1 MKNYTALTLLAMVIS
16 FAFQYCFQVPIKAGF
31 VSILLTVFAIFWG
44 FYITSFGVFSTSHY
58 LRSLYMIRDKSDS
71 RKTLLDTFLGVFK
84 RAAYALLTSIIYL
97 LITYIIIDNKAQCY
111 WGYITYFIWGVLV
124 INFYNIWKTMSTF
137 IKSLRKMIISIE
149 K

>member
-1 MKNYTALTLLAMVIS
+1 MKNYNALTLLVMVSS
-16 FAFQYCFQVPIKAGF
+16 FAFQYCFQVPIKAGV
-31 VSILLTVFAIFWG
+31 VSILLTIFAIFWG

-58 LRSLYMIRDKSDS
+58 LRTLYMMEDKHDS
-71 RKTLLDTFLGVFK
+71 RKTLLDNFLGIFK
-84 RAAYALLTSIIYL
+84 WASCTLLISIIYL

-124 INFYNIWKTMSTF
+124 INFFNIWDTMSTF
-137 IKSLRKMIISIE
+137 IKLLRKMIISIE